1 MGKELSKAL
10 LIIVFFLLLFSVIPL
25 NWVQTGDFNF
35 HFEKAG
41 EKCAT
46 EYGQASCD
54 SYYPLLHLVGNA
66 FSFSK
71 QAFSNFLMII
81 ILFITPMIL
90 FFTTKKWMTVWF
102 YFAVTQYVYLI
113 QAGGAYP
120 QALAGIFLL
129 LFLWQKN
136 PFIRFFLLIGAMLAH
151 SNAFV
156 LLLMVWLVQLF
167 FENNIHTIIYK
178 KFKYI
183 FPACS
188 AIFGRQP
195 EDPIGQQILV
205 TTLTKNGIA
214 PISIIVKDI
223 ANFFVRTFPF
233 PFLLAAFWQL
243 KKEKE
248 WALIVLTLFGFY
260 YGIAVGQ
267 ARIFLIIPLILLPS
281 LTRFYYN
288 LDKKWQKWFIVL
300 TFVTFAINFGT
311 WGLYKVQCVA

>member
-1 MGKELSKAL
+1 MGKELQKAL
-10 LIIVFFLLLFSVIPL
+10 LVIMFFLLIFTLMPSGWNRV
-25 NWVQTGDFNF
+25 GDFNF
-35 HFEKAG
+35 HFNRAG
-41 EKCAT
+41 GNCPEG
-46 EYGQASCD
+46 YSDASCA
-54 SYYPLLHLVGNA
+54 SYYPLLHLLGSV
-66 FSFSK
+66 FSFSE

-81 ILFITPMIL
+81 VLFITPMIL
-90 FFTTKKWMTVWF
+90 FFMTKKWMVVWL
-102 YFAVTQYVYLI
+102 YYSVTQYVYLI

-136 PFIRFFLLIGAMLAH
+136 NYLRFFILIGAIISH
-151 SNAFV
+151 SNAFT

-167 FENNIHTIIYK
+167 FENNIHKIIYK

-188 AIFGRQP
+188 AIFGRQDV
-195 EDPIGQQILV
+195 DPIGQKILI
-205 TTLTKNGIA
+205 TTITKNGIE
-214 PISIIVKDI
+214 PINIIVKDI
-223 ANFFVRTFPF
+223 ANFFIRTFPF

-248 WALIVLTLFGFY
+248 WALIVLTIFGFY
-260 YGIAVGQ
+260 YGFAVGQ

-288 LDKKWQKWFIVL
+288 LDNKWKKWFIGL
-300 TFVTFAINFGT
+300 SIITFLINFGT
-311 WGLYKVQCVA
+311 WGLYKVQCLA

>member
-1 MGKELSKAL
+1 M
-10 LIIVFFLLLFSVIPL
+10 PL
-25 NWVQTGDFNF
+25 DWHRTGDFNF
-35 HFEKAG
+35 HFNRASGNCPQGYSE
-41 EKCAT
+41 
-46 EYGQASCD
+46 ASCI
-54 SYYPLLHLVGNA
+54 SYYPLLHLLGST
-66 FSFSK
+66 FSFSE
-71 QAFSNFLMII
+71 QAFSHFLMVIVI
-81 ILFITPMIL
+81 FITPLIL
-90 FFTTKKWMTVWF
+90 FFMTRKWMVVWL
-102 YFAVTQYVYLI
+102 YFTATQYVYLI

-136 PFIRFFLLIGAMLAH
+136 NYLRFLILIAAIISH
-151 SNAFV
+151 SNAFT
-156 LLLMVWLVQLF
+156 LLLIVWLVQLF
-167 FENNIHTIIYK
+167 FENNMHAIIYK

-188 AIFGRQP
+188 AIFGRTT
-195 EDPIGQQILV
+195 EDPIGQQVLV
-205 TTLTKNGIA
+205 TTITKNGIA
-214 PISIIVKDI
+214 PINIIVKDVV
-223 ANFFVRTFPF
+223 NFFVRTFPF

-288 LDKKWQKWFIVL
+288 LDKKWKKWFIIF
-300 TFVTFAINFGT
+300 TFITFIFNFGK
-311 WGLYKVQCVA
+311 WVLYKVQCLA